1 MTPQPY
7 AQIVPLGAPIDREM
21 TYSVPD
27 DLREHLQLGSRVL
40 MPFGTRWLTGIV
52 VNLSKTTDMP
62 PDRLKAIGEILDPY
76 PLVEPYLL
84 DLYRWIAQ
92 YYVCSPS
99 EVLSAALP
107 SGIHLDSGRHMTLN
121 TEVAIPEGLLS
132 KRQRDVV
139 ACLTELESATIKQ
152 LERRLGKQGIQSAVH
167 SLIQRG
173 FINAFQKMSA
183 PRVRTKT
190 ERIAELIP
198 NDARWFELELPKIT
212 TKAPKQ
218 GECIRLLQNAQKPL
232 SLAHLSQLGIA
243 SGVVRALAQRNLIR
257 ITDREVR
264 RDPYAQVDI
273 APPENQNPTA
283 HQQTAIDHIT
293 NSLNQKTFQVH
304 MLHGV
309 TGSGKTLVYIQAVAH
324 ALQQGLGAIVLVPEI
339 TLTPQTV
346 SRFRAHFGDQ
356 IAVLHSALSDGER
369 YDAWRELREGKRPVV
384 IGARSAIFAPVQNLG
399 LIIIDEEHDGSYKQ
413 SDPAPRYNAR
423 DVAIMRAKLQNLT
436 VVLGS
441 ATPSLESYHNAK
453 TQKFNLITL
462 PKRIDN
468 RPMPIVTL
476 VDMRK
481 EGGGLF
487 SKPLREKMHE
497 RINRSEGII
506 LLQNRRGYAPTVQC
520 TGCGSSIECPH
531 CQVTL
536 TYHAAQKQMLCHYC
550 GYSQKMPETCPSCHS
565 RQLQMLGVGT
575 QRVEE
580 TIEQQFPGA
589 RILRMD
595 VDSTQRK
602 GAHDRILQSFSKGE
616 ANILLGTQ
624 MVAKGLDFPGVTLVG
639 VISAD
644 TGIHLPDFRA
654 SERTF
659 QLLTQVSGR
668 AGRGNL
674 PGEVVVQTYMPDGEA
689 VVCAQTHDFL
699 EFAQREM
706 DTRKVLRY
714 PPFGRMILLLFKGY
728 NEHEVAQTA
737 GICAGALR
745 AETPPDV
752 EIMGPVQAPL
762 SRIQKTYR
770 WQVVARSESH
780 SHLNAVARKVR
791 QQFTPNKNR
800 GRGITVSIDV
810 DPISML

>member
-1 MTPQPY
+1 MSLPY
-7 AQIVPLGAPIDREM
+7 AQIIPLGAPIDREM
-21 TYSVPD
+21 TYSVPE
-27 DLREHLQLGSRVL
+27 DLRDRLQQGSRVL
-40 MPFGTRWLTGIV
+40 IPFGTRWLTGIV
-52 VNLSKTTDMP
+52 TTQTQTTDVP
-62 PDRLKAIGEILDPY
+62 SDRLKAIGEILDAY
-76 PLVEPYLL
+76 PLVEPHLL
-84 DLYRWIAQ
+84 KLYQWIAQ

-107 SGIHLDSGRHMTLN
+107 AGIHLDSGRHIALN
-121 TEVAIPEGLLS
+121 DQAEIPTALLS

-139 ACLTELESATIKQ
+139 NCLTELESASVKQ
-152 LERRLGKQGIQSAVH
+152 LERRLGKSGIQSAVH
-167 SLIQRG
+167 GLMQRG
-173 FINAFQKMSA
+173 IIQAFQKMTA

-190 ERIAELIP
+190 ERLAELVP
-198 NDARWFELELPKIT
+198 DDPRWFELELPQIT
-212 TKAPKQ
+212 TRAPKQ
-218 GECIRLLQNAQKPL
+218 AACIQLLQEAKGPIPVTQ
-232 SLAHLSQLGIA
+232 LAESGITA
-243 SGVVRALAQRNLIR
+243 SVIRALSERNLIR
-257 ITDREVR
+257 ITTREVR
-264 RDPYAQVDI
+264 RDPYANLHV
-273 APPENQNPTA
+273 APPEAFAPTA
-283 HQQTAIDHIT
+283 HQQEAIEKIT
-293 NSLNQKTFQVH
+293 DSLNQDAFQVH
-304 MLHGV
+304 MVHGV
-309 TGSGKTLVYIQAVAH
+309 TGSGKTLVYIKAVSH
-324 ALQQGLGAIVLVPEI
+324 ALQKNQGAIVLVPEI

-346 SRFRAHFGDQ
+346 RRFRAHFGDQ
-356 IAVLHSALSDGER
+356 VAVLHSALSEGER
-369 YDAWRELREGKRPVV
+369 YDAWREVREGKRPVV

-423 DVAIMRAKLQNLT
+423 DVAIMRAKLQNVT

-453 TQKFNLITL
+453 TQKFNLISL
-462 PKRIDN
+462 PERIDN
-468 RPMPIVTL
+468 RPMPTVTL
-476 VDMRK
+476 VDMRR

-487 SKPLREKMHE
+487 SKPLREKMRDRLNRDE
-497 RINRSEGII
+497 RII

-536 TYHAAQKQMLCHYC
+536 TYHAAHKNMLCHYC
-550 GYSQKMPETCPSCHS
+550 GYTQKMPETCPECQG

-580 TIEQQFPGA
+580 TLEQQFPNV

-602 GAHDRILQSFSKGE
+602 GAHDRILERFSRGE
-616 ANILLGTQ
+616 ADILLGTQ

-668 AGRGNL
+668 AGRGEL

-689 VVCAQTHDFL
+689 VQCAQTHDFL
-699 EFAQREM
+699 EFAKREIEA
-706 DTRKVLRY
+706 RQILRY
-714 PPFGRMILLLFKGY
+714 PPFGRMVLLLFKGRD
-728 NEHEVAQTA
+728 EHDVAQKA
-737 GICAGALR
+737 GICAAALR

-780 SHLNAVARKVR
+780 THLNALARKVK
-791 QQFTPNKNR
+791 QQFTPKNR
-800 GRGITVSIDV
+800 RGGGITVSIDV
-810 DPISML
+810 DPVSML

>member
-1 MTPQPY
+1 MSLPY

-21 TYSVPD
+21 TYGVPD
-27 DLREHLQLGSRVL
+27 DLREHLQVGCRVL
-40 MPFGTRWLTGIV
+40 IPFGVRWLTGIV
-52 VNLSKTTDMP
+52 VGLSETTQVP
-62 PDRLKAIGEILDPY
+62 PDRIKAIGEILDPY
-76 PLVEPYLL
+76 PLVEPHLL

-92 YYVCSPS
+92 YYVCAPS

-107 SGIHLDSGRHMTLN
+107 AGIHLDSGRHMALN
-121 TEVAIPEGLLS
+121 TQVEIPEGLLS

-139 ACLTELESATIKQ
+139 ACLTELESASIKQ

-167 SLIQRG
+167 GLMQRG
-173 FINAFQKMSA
+173 LLNAFQKMSA

-190 ERIAELIP
+190 ERMVQLVP
-198 NDARWFELELPKIT
+198 HDPRWFELELPKIT
-212 TKAPKQ
+212 TRAPRQ
-218 GECIRLLQNAQKPL
+218 AECIRLLQTSPKPIPVTQ
-232 SLAHLSQLGIA
+232 LSQSGIA
-243 SGVVRALAQRNLIR
+243 AGVIRALSEHNIIR
-257 ITDREVR
+257 ITNREVR
-264 RDPYAQVDI
+264 RDPYAEVDI
-273 APPENQNPTA
+273 APAEILSPTK
-283 HQQTAIDHIT
+283 HQQTAIDQIT
-293 NSLNQKTFQVH
+293 NSLNQKAFQVH

-324 ALQQGLGAIVLVPEI
+324 ALQKGQGAIVLVPEI

-346 SRFRAHFGDQ
+346 RRFRAHFGDQ
-356 IAVLHSALSDGER
+356 VAVLHSALSEGER
-369 YDAWRELREGKRPVV
+369 YDAWREVREGKRPVV
-384 IGARSAIFAPVQNLG
+384 IGARSAIFAPINNLG

-423 DVAIMRAKLQNLT
+423 DVAVMRAKLQNAT

-453 TQKFNLITL
+453 NKKFNLITL
-462 PKRIDN
+462 PERIDN

-476 VDMRK
+476 VDMRH

-487 SKPLREKMHE
+487 SKPLREKMHDRLKRDE
-497 RINRSEGII
+497 RII

-536 TYHAAQKQMLCHYC
+536 TYHSAQKNLLCHYC
-550 GYSQKMPETCPSCHS
+550 GFTQKMPENCPSCHN

-580 TIEQQFPGA
+580 TIEQQFANA
-589 RILRMD
+589 RVLRMD

-602 GAHDRILQSFSKGE
+602 GAHDRILEKFSRGE
-616 ANILLGTQ
+616 ADILLGTQ

-644 TGIHLPDFRA
+644 TSIHLPDFRA

-668 AGRGNL
+668 AGRGEL

-689 VVCAQTHDFL
+689 VQCAQTHDFL
-699 EFAQREM
+699 EFSQREIS
-706 DTRKVLRY
+706 TRQVLRY
-714 PPFGRMILLLFKGY
+714 PPFGRLVLLLFKGRD
-728 NEHEVAQTA
+728 EHEVARTA

-762 SRIQKTYR
+762 SRIQQTYR
-770 WQVVARSESH
+770 WQVVAKSESH
-780 SHLNAVARKVR
+780 SHLNALARKVK
-791 QQFTPNKNR
+791 QQFAPKTR
-800 GRGITVSIDV
+800 HGGGVTVSIDV
-810 DPISML
+810 DPVSML

>member
-1 MTPQPY
+1 MPLLY

-27 DLREHLQLGSRVL
+27 DLRETLQLGSRVL
-40 MPFGTRWLTGIV
+40 IPFGVRWLTGIV
-52 VNLSKTTDMP
+52 VGQSNTIDFA
-62 PDRLKAIGEILDPY
+62 PDRVKAIGQILDPY
-76 PLVEPYLL
+76 PLIEPHLIKL
-84 DLYRWIAQ
+84 CQWIAQ
-92 YYVCSPS
+92 YYVCNPS
-99 EVLSAALP
+99 EVFSAALP
-107 SGIHLDSGRHMTLN
+107 AGIHLDSGRHVALN
-121 TEVAIPEGLLS
+121 EQAEIPKGLLS
-132 KRQRDVV
+132 KRQADVV
-139 ACLTELESATIKQ
+139 TCLTELESASIKQ

-167 SLIQRG
+167 GLIQRG
-173 FINAFQKMSA
+173 LLNAFQKMDA
-183 PRVRTKT
+183 PRVKTKT
-190 ERIAELIP
+190 ERIAELVP
-198 NDARWFELELPKIT
+198 NDPRWFELELPKIT
-212 TKAPKQ
+212 TRAPKQ
-218 GECIRLLQNAQKPL
+218 AACIRLLQDAQKPL
-232 SLAHLSQLGIA
+232 PVTQLAESGIA
-243 SGVVRALAQRNLIR
+243 ASVIRALAERNLIR
-257 ITDREVR
+257 INQQEVR
-264 RDPYAQVDI
+264 RDPYAELNI
-273 APPENQNPTA
+273 APPEDLSPTQ
-283 HQQTAIDHIT
+283 HQRTAIDEIT
-293 NSLNQKTFQVH
+293 NSLNQKAFQVH

-309 TGSGKTLVYIQAVAH
+309 TGSGKTLVYIEAVAH
-324 ALQQGLGAIVLVPEI
+324 ALKQGQGAIVLVPEI

-346 SRFRAHFGDQ
+346 RRFRAHFGAQ
-356 IAVLHSALSDGER
+356 VAVMHSALSEGER
-369 YDAWRELREGKRPVV
+369 YDAWREVREGKRPVV
-384 IGARSAIFAPVQNLG
+384 IGARSAIFAPIQNLG

-423 DVAIMRAKLQNLT
+423 DVAVMRAKLQNAT

-441 ATPSLESYHNAK
+441 ATPSLESYQNAK

-462 PKRIDN
+462 PERIDN
-468 RPMPIVTL
+468 RPMPTVTL
-476 VDMRK
+476 VDMRT
-481 EGGGLF
+481 EGGTLF
-487 SKPLREKMHE
+487 SKPLREKMHDRLRRDE
-497 RINRSEGII
+497 RII

-536 TYHAAQKQMLCHYC
+536 TYHAAQQTMLCHYC
-550 GYSQKMPETCPSCHS
+550 AYTQKMPENCPSCHN

-580 TIEQQFPGA
+580 TIEQQFPSA

-595 VDSTQRK
+595 MDSTQRK
-602 GAHDRILQSFSKGE
+602 GAHDRILERFSRGE
-616 ANILLGTQ
+616 ADILLGTQ

-668 AGRGNL
+668 AGRGEL

-689 VVCAQTHDFL
+689 VQCAQTHDFL
-699 EFAQREM
+699 EFSQREM
-706 DTRKVLRY
+706 GMRQTLRY
-714 PPFGRMILLLFKGY
+714 PPFGRMVLLLFKGRD
-728 NEHEVAQTA
+728 EHEVAQTA

-770 WQVVARSESH
+770 WQVVVRSESH
-780 SHLNAVARKVR
+780 SHLNTVARKVK
-791 QQFTPNKNR
+791 QQFAPKKRR
-800 GRGITVSIDV
+800 GGGVTVSIDV